1 MTKSYSEFDLLVKL
15 YTINSKSGDE
25 SHILSFI
32 SSYLKSRGIL
42 YSTDRKGQIFTHHKD
57 YDPDKPLL
65 VAHTDQVQ
73 CTSPSK
79 ASDFLIEGNIIS
91 APGFGLG
98 ADDKNGVWIILTLL
112 SHSRSSGSSGVP
124 FNFLFSTGEEIASF
138 NAEEALK
145 EMIRRGKGKTPSFAL
160 VLDRRGSGDI
170 IGWKNKYCSKEFEK
184 AVYEFSSEKGYGFKP
199 VRGVFSDA
207 DCLSFY
213 LNCVNLSVGYEN
225 AHTSDERTDLRA
237 LRHSRK
243 FVWDL
248 VSNAHRF
255 QGFPKPIESTVAVEF
270 TESELA
276 VLAKILFE
284 KERVLMTTVFD
295 GKDSNVVE
303 ISSILDKVYDK
314 LYKKM

>member
-15 YTINSKSGDE
+15 YTINSKSGNE

-112 SHSRSSGSSGVP
+112 SHSKSSGLP
-124 FNFLFSTGEEIASF
+124 FNFLFSTGEEVASF
-138 NAEEALK
+138 NAEEALG
-145 EMIRRGKGKTPSFAL
+145 EMIRRGKGRIPSFAL

-170 IGWKNKYCSKEFEK
+170 IGWKNGYCSKEFEE
-184 AVYEFSSEKGYGFKP
+184 AIYEFASEKGYGFKP

-207 DCLSFY
+207 DCLSSH

-225 AHTSDERTDLRA
+225 AHSSLERTDLRA